1 MDIDDVVDD
10 LEAEHS
16 GEFLEGI
23 IVVDV
28 AIGTKGERTRLQL
41 YEWHAIKAIKKRLIH
56 SGRYSKETRLVL
68 VNLINRW
75 IKAPDLEAL
84 ETTRKTLLSRLQCQ
98 ERDYLRSFY

>member
-1 MDIDDVVDD
+1 LAKDIEDNEFMDIDNVVD
-10 LEAEHS
+10 LEAERGS
-16 GEFLEGI
+16 EFLEGT

-41 YEWHAIKAIKKRLIH
+41 CEWYTIKAIKKRLIY

-84 ETTRKTLLSRLQCQ
+84 KTTRKTLLSQL
-98 ERDYLRSFY
+98 